1 MRSLAA
7 PILLSCAIAC
17 ATSSPAFPARDRGPG
32 DGHCP
37 DRPPPELR
45 GVRMA
50 GPEDGCPEEW
60 VGCLDLEAA
69 LALERYLREARAW
82 MGEASARCQ

>member
-1 MRSLAA
+1 M
-7 PILLSCAIAC
+7 PAIY
-17 ATSSPAFPARDRGPG
+17 
-32 DGHCP
+32 
-37 DRPPPELR
+37 L
-45 GVRMA
+45 A

-82 MGEASARCQ
+82 MGEASARCSQ

>member
-1 MRSLAA
+1 MMRSLAA

-17 ATSSPAFPARDRGPG
+17 ATSSPALDRGPG

-45 GVRMA
+45 GVRLA

-60 VGCLDLEAA
+60 VGCLSLADALE
-69 LALERYLREARAW
+69 LERYLREAMAW
-82 MGEASARCQ
+82 MAEAAARCSQ

>member
-1 MRSLAA
+1 MMRSLAA

-17 ATSSPAFPARDRGPG
+17 ATSSPVRDEGPD

-37 DRPPPELR
+37 EPPPPSLPV
-45 GVRMA
+45 VRIA

-82 MGEASARCQ
+82 MGEASARCSQ

>member
-1 MRSLAA
+1 MMRSLAA

-17 ATSSPAFPARDRGPG
+17 ATSSPARDRGL

-37 DRPPPELR
+37 ELPPPVMPAIYL
-45 GVRMA
+45 A

-82 MGEASARCQ
+82 MGEASARCSQ

>member
-1 MRSLAA
+1 MMRSLA
-7 PILLSCAIAC
+7 PLILLSCAIAC
-17 ATSSPAFPARDRGPG
+17 ATSSPARDRGPG

-37 DRPPPELR
+37 EHLPPVMPAIY
-45 GVRMA
+45 VS

-69 LALERYLREARAW
+69 LALERYLRASQSW
-82 MGEASARCQ
+82 MREASARCSQ